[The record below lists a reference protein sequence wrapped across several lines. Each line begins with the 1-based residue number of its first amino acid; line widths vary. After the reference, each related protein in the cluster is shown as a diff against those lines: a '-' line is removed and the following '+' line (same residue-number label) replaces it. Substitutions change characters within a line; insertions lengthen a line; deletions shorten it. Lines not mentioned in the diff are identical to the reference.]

1 MGVSSLTWYG
11 RFFDRRWKSMTSAQ
25 VTKMATSDDT
35 TSPSD
40 ATAALPLESSSVHE
54 SEEDGTLVWE

>member
-1 MGVSSLTWYG
+1 
-11 RFFDRRWKSMTSAQ
+11 MTSAQ